1 MKKILVTDPFTSSP
15 NPPHKITRMIAFAV
29 LRRGATRA
37 SPARLVAG
45 ISYFTRSLASK
56 MSLNATSLGVRAFSG
71 SAIRFGSGTSK

>member
-1 MKKILVTDPFTSSP
+1 
-15 NPPHKITRMIAFAV
+15 MIAFAV

-45 ISYFTRSLASK
+45 MQVSPVSSSASSYFARSLASK